1 MKKEYDFSKGTQSK
15 FYNKNA
21 QLNVPIYLDD
31 DDNKEYI
38 DRIVKKKK
46 SNTNTVVNE
55 ILRSDKELAK
65 NLL

>member
-1 MKKEYDFSKGTQSK
+1 MKKEYDFSKGTKGK
-15 FYNKNA
+15 FYNQNA

-31 DDNKEYI
+31 DNKEYVE
-38 DRIVKKKK
+38 RIVKEKK
-46 SNTNTVVNE
+46 SDSNTVVNE

>member
-1 MKKEYDFSKGTQSK
+1 MKKEYDFSKGTQGK
-15 FYNKNA
+15 FYSQNA

-31 DDNKEYI
+31 DNKEFI

-46 SNTNTVVNE
+46 SNSNTVVNE

-65 NLL
+65 NIL